1 MKVDIQLPERTD
13 LALLFTKKMRSAEL
27 DGLDYLMGNI
37 GKPRN
42 VDTAAA
48 QIPTILQEK
57 EFAEGGNWRDLKV
70 ILKNKGREQK
80 RTFGKIPSR
89 FLKVGS
95 KRSPLSFTFTKT
107 GAQEWR
113 EVLLAADDAYKM
125 VYRRAPVVSGA
136 YRRSLS
142 FALTKDGKDI
152 QALNIP
158 FGRLLRDEE
167 KFQKGGY
174 AIGIYPSVVDPRSNF
189 PYSQWLEYYHGST
202 KSNWLGGNRTR
213 QKKGGILRYVAMRIA
228 RKYPNLAVRFSY
240 MQTAEFGGTMP
251 FIFIGQKGLFANRFA
266 RPGAYKAGKFYKRR
280 RWY

>member
-1 MKVDIQLPERTD
+1 MKIGVILPKNLDVAIMQAR
-13 LALLFTKKMRSAEL
+13 ALRQAEL

-37 GKPRN
+37 GLPKGA
-42 VDTAAA
+42 DTNAYP
-48 QIPTILQEK
+48 IPTRLQEK
-57 EFAEGGNWRDLKV
+57 DFAEGGNWRDLKV
-70 ILKNKGREQK
+70 ILRNKGREQK

-89 FLKVGS
+89 YLKVGT

-107 GAQEWR
+107 GAQLWR
-113 EVLLAADDAYKM
+113 EVVVAANDAYKM
-125 VYRRAPVVSGA
+125 LYNRAPVESGA

-158 FGRLLRDEE
+158 FGRLLREEE

-174 AIGIYPSVVDPRSNF
+174 AIGIYPSVVNPRNNF
-189 PYSQWLEYYHGST
+189 PYSQWLEYYHGAT
-202 KSNWLGGNRTR
+202 KSNWLGNGRTR

-266 RPGAYKAGKFYKRR
+266 RPGAYKAGKFYNRR